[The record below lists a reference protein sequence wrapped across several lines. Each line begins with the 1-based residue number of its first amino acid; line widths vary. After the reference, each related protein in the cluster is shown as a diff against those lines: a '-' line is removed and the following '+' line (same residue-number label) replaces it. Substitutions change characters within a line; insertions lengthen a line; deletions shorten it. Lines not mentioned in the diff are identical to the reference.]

1 MAEEIRKPPIA
12 IARSEHAR
20 LAGLA
25 DILSRRNAGLAE
37 QLFAELERAEVVPD
51 EDARDVIRMGSTLDY
66 RTDRGEQRTVTL
78 VFPGEEDIAAG
89 KVSVL
94 TPIGVVLIGLS
105 AGDAM
110 EWRTRDGRVQRLTV
124 TRLHPRRPA
133 PQGEASASP

>member
-1 MAEEIRKPPIA
+1 MAEEFRKPPIA

-25 DILSRRNAGLAE
+25 DILSRKNPDLAD
-37 QLFAELERAEVVPD
+37 QLFAEIERAD
-51 EDARDVIRMGSTLDY
+51 IFSDDALRDVVRMGSTLDY
-66 RTDRGEQRTVTL
+66 RTDRGDSRTATL

-89 KVSVL
+89 KVSIL
-94 TPIGVVLIGLS
+94 TPVGVALIGLS

-124 TRLHPRRPA
+124 TRLHPREQVLQDA
-133 PQGEASASP
+133 ASAAP